1 MLNISVT
8 LDWKRQ
14 INRHHSED
22 NNAFHVS
29 LVFSTNAMSFQTK
42 TGGGNILYFFNKL
55 DSFDLVAQLGT
66 RDAH

>member
-42 TGGGNILYFFNKL
+42 TGGGNILYLNKL